1 MTATCR
7 ARDASGLGPRT
18 WRADDGSILPLIA
31 GFASLGL
38 VVVLIVTAAT
48 SLYLERKRLLSLA
61 DGAALVGAE
70 SFALEDVEVVDGEV
84 RPRLTSAAVARDV
97 VAHLRQAP
105 VGGLNDV
112 RLERA
117 GTDDGATAIVSL
129 SSYWRPPIVTLLV
142 PEGLRIDVS
151 AEARSVVRR

>member
-1 MTATCR
+1 MSTPGV
-7 ARDASGLGPRT
+7 D
-18 WRADDGSILPLIA
+18 WRRDDGSILPLIA

-38 VVVLIVTAAT
+38 VVVLLVTAAT

-70 SFALEDVEVVDGEV
+70 SFDLDDVELVGQDL

-97 VAHLRQAP
+97 VAYLSEAP
-105 VGGLNDV
+105 IGGLEDV

-117 GTDDGATAIVSL
+117 ATDDGATAVVSL
-129 SSYWRPPIVTLLV
+129 SSYWRPPVVTLFV
-142 PEGLRIDVS
+142 PEGIRIDVT